1 MEKQEGEDSIKI
13 KDATANPAPLGL
25 MGFDMTTV
33 LLNLQNAGFIALGT
47 MILSKGIFYGGIAQV
62 INLTNIRPVLLK
74 ELQSW
79 RLP

>member
-13 KDATANPAPLGL
+13 KDTTAKPAPLGL
-25 MGFDMTTV
+25 MGFGMTTV

-47 MILSKGIFYGGIAQV
+47 MILSMGIFYGGIAQV
-62 INLTNIRPVLLK
+62 TNLTNIMPVLLK

-79 RLP
+79 HLP